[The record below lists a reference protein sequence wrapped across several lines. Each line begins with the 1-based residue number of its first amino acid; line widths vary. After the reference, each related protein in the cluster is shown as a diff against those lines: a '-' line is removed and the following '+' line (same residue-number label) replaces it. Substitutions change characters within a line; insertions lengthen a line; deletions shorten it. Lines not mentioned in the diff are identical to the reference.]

1 MNRPMMT
8 AISVMDGLFSTP
20 KSAVYAKTSGEME
33 ISPVIYVQG
42 SGQQMHDTYFA
53 ANGDYKSNVSLLD

>member
-1 MNRPMMT
+1 
-8 AISVMDGLFSTP
+8 MDGLFSTP
-20 KSAVYAKTSGEME
+20 KSAVYAKTSGEVE